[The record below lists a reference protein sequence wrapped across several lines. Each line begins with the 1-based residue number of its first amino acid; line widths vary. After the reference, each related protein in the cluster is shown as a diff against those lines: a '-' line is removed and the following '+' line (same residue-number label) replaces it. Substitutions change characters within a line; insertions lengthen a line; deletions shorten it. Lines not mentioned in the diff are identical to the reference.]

1 MALQVRSI
9 DEEEEGDE
17 SDSMDGG
24 RVIEAFTEPIQD
36 PDSSAQQPP
45 QHEQPTNNEISSAHD
60 AAEQDAE
67 KEVDDRT
74 VWQRLRGMKRGG
86 GAKTGDGR
94 AGQNGVD
101 RGGRLSARRILER
114 STSKKGG
121 TGGTDPFAEMLG
133 LGSGELH
140 PFDSPQ
146 RSWMVILKS
155 GG

>member
-1 MALQVRSI
+1 MALQVRSV
-9 DEEEEGDE
+9 DEEEDGDAG
-17 SDSMDGG
+17 DSLDAG

-45 QHEQPTNNEISSAHD
+45 QHKQPTKNEKFSAHD

-74 VWQRLRGMKRGG
+74 MWQRLRGVKRGG
-86 GAKTGDGR
+86 GAKTGNGR

-121 TGGTDPFAEMLG
+121 TGGTDAFAEMLG
-133 LGSGELH
+133 LGSGELD

-146 RSWMVILKS
+146 RSWIVILKS